1 MRIEYLIDHQRFLPA
16 LARLHFEE
24 WSYLNPRETLEKRT
38 QRLAGLCGRCEIPT
52 AFVAMIDQELVGSA
66 LLVTHDMK
74 TRKEF
79 SPWLAGVYVK
89 PIYRR
94 IGIASKLITRVEAEA
109 SALNTKRLYLY
120 TPSEEAYYA
129 HWGWQPLERTEYNGT
144 QVTIMDKAI
153 ATGFPNVMQK

>member
-1 MRIEYLIDHQRFLPA
+1 MRIEYLIDYQRFLPA
-16 LARLHFEE
+16 LACLHFKE
-24 WSYLNPRETLEKRT
+24 WSYLNPRETLEERT

-52 AFVAMIDQELVGSA
+52 AFVAIVDQDLVGSA

-89 PIYRR
+89 PAHRQTGVASR
-94 IGIASKLITRVEAEA
+94 LIARVEAKA
-109 SALNTKRLYLY
+109 AALNTKRLYLY

-129 HWGWQPLERTEYNGT
+129 RRGWQPLERTEYNGT

-153 ATGFPNVMQK
+153 ATGSLDAMRR